1 MFEERAYVSLNS
13 RETIMDAGEVAAVL
27 DELVAEISNGVGD
40 ARDLAAI
47 GIHTR
52 GIPLARRIVDRI
64 AESTGAQIELGSVG
78 ITLYRDDLGT
88 RFPKPVVQ
96 DTSIDFDVADKRI
109 LLVDDVLFT
118 GRTVRAALDEIVDF
132 GRPARIE
139 LAVLIDRGHRELPIQ
154 PDYVGRRIATSLAEM
169 VKLRLQEVDGEDK
182 VELIKAAEGVSR

>member
-1 MFEERAYVSLNS
+1 MMSDGSHVSS
-13 RETIMDAGEVAAVL
+13 GRRETIMDAKEVAAVI
-27 DELVAEISNGVGD
+27 DELVAEILSGVGD

-47 GIHTR
+47 GIRTR
-52 GIPLARRIVDRI
+52 GVPLARRIVDRLVE
-64 AESTGAQIELGSVG
+64 ATGSCIELGNVG
-78 ITLYRDDLGT
+78 ITLYRDDIGT

-96 DTSIDFDVADKRI
+96 GTSIDFDVENKRI

-154 PDYVGRRIATSLAEM
+154 PDYVGRRVGTSRAEM
-169 VKLRLQEVDGEDK
+169 VKVRLREVDGEDK
-182 VELIKAAEGVSR
+182 VELIKYPET

>member
-1 MFEERAYVSLNS
+1 MTDAAAHASLNR
-13 RETIMDAGEVAAVL
+13 RETIMDAVEVAAVL
-27 DELVAEISNGVGD
+27 DELVAEIAHVVGD

-52 GIPLARRIVDRI
+52 GIPLAQRIVDRI
-64 AESTGAQIELGSVG
+64 AESTGAQIEFGSVG

-96 DTSIDFDVADKRI
+96 DTSIDFDVEDKRI

-139 LAVLIDRGHRELPIQ
+139 LAVLIDRGYRELPIQ
-154 PDYVGRRIATSLAEM
+154 PDYVGRRIATSRDEM
-169 VKLRLQEVDGEDK
+169 VKLRLREVDGEDK
-182 VELIKAAEGVSR
+182 VELIKAAEV

>member
-1 MFEERAYVSLNS
+1 
-13 RETIMDAGEVAAVL
+13 MDASEVAAVL
-27 DELVAEISNGVGD
+27 DELVADVLGGIRD
-40 ARDLAAI
+40 ARELAAI
-47 GIHTR
+47 GIRTR
-52 GIPLARRIVDRI
+52 GVPLARRIVDRLVE
-64 AESTGAQIELGSVG
+64 ATGAVIELGSVG

-96 DTSIDFDVADKRI
+96 GTSIDFDVDGKRV

-154 PDYVGRRIATSLAEM
+154 PDYVGRRVATSLDET
-169 VKLRLQEVDGEDK
+169 VKLRLREVDGEDK
-182 VELIKAAEGVSR
+182 VELIKHVEEG

>member
-1 MFEERAYVSLNS
+1 MADERAYVALDS

-27 DELVAEISNGVGD
+27 DELVAEIANSVGD
-40 ARDLAAI
+40 ARDLAVI

-52 GIPLARRIVDRI
+52 GIPLAQRIVDRI
-64 AESTGAQIELGSVG
+64 ADATGAQIDLGSVG

-96 DTSIDFDVADKRI
+96 DTSIDFDVEDKRI

-139 LAVLIDRGHRELPIQ
+139 LAVLIDRGYRELPIQ
-154 PDYVGRRIATSLAEM
+154 PDYVGRRIATGRDEM

-182 VELIKAAEGVSR
+182 VELIRAAEG

>member
-1 MFEERAYVSLNS
+1 
-13 RETIMDAGEVAAVL
+13 MDAEDVATVL
-27 DELVAEISNGVGD
+27 DELVAEILSDVDD

-52 GIPLARRIVDRI
+52 GVPLAQRIVDKI
-64 AESTGAQIELGSVG
+64 ADATGEPVELGSVG

-96 DTSIDFDVADKRI
+96 DTSIDFDVEDRRI

-132 GRPARIE
+132 GRPAQIE

-154 PDYVGRRIATSLAEM
+154 PDYVGRRVATGLDEM
-169 VKLRLQEVDGEDK
+169 VKLRLREVDGEDK
-182 VELIKAAEGVSR
+182 VELIKRAEG

>member
-1 MFEERAYVSLNS
+1 MSLNS
-13 RETIMDAGEVAAVL
+13 RQTIMDAGEVAAVL
-27 DELVAEISNGVGD
+27 DELVAEIMRGVGD

-64 AESTGAQIELGSVG
+64 AESTGARIELGSVG

-96 DTSIDFDVADKRI
+96 DTSIDFDVEDKRI

-139 LAVLIDRGHRELPIQ
+139 LAVLIDRGYRELPIQ
-154 PDYVGRRIATSLAEM
+154 PDYIGRRIATSRDEM
-169 VKLRLQEVDGEDK
+169 VKLRLHEVDSEDK
-182 VELIKAAEGVSR
+182 VELIRAAEGVSQ